1 MPPEA
6 FSQPPYDRALE
17 LLRNAGLPPPDVERG
32 EPAWLHGLVEGL
44 VELATRDGL
53 TGLSNRR
60 TFEGALAREAAR
72 MVESEAP
79 ALLLLLDI
87 DHFKR
92 INDTHGHA
100 AGDAVL
106 KRVSRAVAD
115 QLRPMDLVAR
125 IGGEE
130 FGVIIPSCPAPFGQA
145 VAERIR
151 EAVSEAQA
159 ELAAG
164 LRLQVTVSIGGAFA
178 GGSLGLDTVHW
189 CERADHQLYQAK
201 SLGRNR
207 VCIEP
212 RVVSDVSADE
222 RALLFAW
229 AMDEAGKDSN

>member
-6 FSQPPYDRALE
+6 FSHPPYDRALE
-17 LLRNAGLPPPDVERG
+17 LLRNAGLPPPNVERG
-32 EPAWLHGLVEGL
+32 EPAWLTGLVEGL

-60 TFEGALAREAAR
+60 TFEGVLAREAAR
-72 MVESEAP
+72 MAEGADLP
-79 ALLLLLDI
+79 LLLLLDI
-87 DHFKR
+87 DHFKG

-106 KRVSRAVAD
+106 REVSRAVAG

-125 IGGEE
+125 IGGDE
-130 FGVIIPSCPAPFGQA
+130 FAVIVPSCPTPFAQT

-151 EAVSEAQA
+151 EAVGTVDV
-159 ELAAG
+159 ELATG
-164 LRLQVTVSIGGAFA
+164 LRLQVTVSVGGAFA
-178 GGSLGLDTVHW
+178 GEAPGADTVHW

-201 SLGRNR
+201 SQGRNR

-212 RVVSDVSADE
+212 RIKSDVSADE
-222 RALLFAW
+222 RAMLFAW
-229 AMDEAGKDSN
+229 AAETFGEGSN

>member
-17 LLRNAGLPPPDVERG
+17 LLRSAGLPPPNVERG
-32 EPAWLHGLVEGL
+32 EPAWLTGLVEGL

-60 TFEGALAREAAR
+60 TFEGILAREAAR
-72 MVESEAP
+72 TVDGADLP
-79 ALLLLLDI
+79 LLLLLDI

-106 KRVSRAVAD
+106 KEVSRAVAG

-125 IGGEE
+125 IGGDE
-130 FGVIIPSCPAPFGQA
+130 FAVIVPNCPAPFAQT
-145 VAERIR
+145 VAKRIR
-151 EAVSEAQA
+151 DAVGAVEV

-164 LRLQVTVSIGGAFA
+164 LRLQVTVSVGGAFA
-178 GGSLGLDTVHW
+178 GGALETDTVHW

-201 SLGRNR
+201 SQGRNR
-207 VCIEP
+207 YCIEP

-222 RALLFAW
+222 RAMLFAW
-229 AMDEAGKDSN
+229 AAEASGEDSN